1 MPKLVTF
8 NAKII
13 IFLVFDRPL
22 QIKSNRE
29 KKIKYEYFNAKIIK
43 GAIN

>member
-13 IFLVFDRPL
+13 IFLVFERPL
-22 QIKSNRE
+22 QIKSNR
-29 KKIKYEYFNAKIIK
+29 KKIKYEDFNAKIIK